1 MEISGMKAAATAT
14 LCLVAAARCYGTGGD
29 SYEYPA
35 KLSDTLAILPGKSL
49 GEIFLE
55 TSTIKPPAESWDPAK
70 LRELADRIGKEPLPQ
85 LLKAA
90 DDLIAQARA
99 SYTPGSDAC
108 NLAHDVRDRIPRHR
122 AHEDSL
128 DGLAACHRQFP

>member
-1 MEISGMKAAATAT
+1 MKTAVFAT

-35 KLSDTLAILPGKSL
+35 KLLDTLAILPGKSL

-55 TSTIKPPAESWDPAK
+55 TSAIKPPTESWDSAK

-85 LLKAA
+85 LLKTA

-99 SYTPGSDAC
+99 SYTLGRDAC
-108 NLAHDVRDRIPRHR
+108 NLVHDVHG
-122 AHEDSL
+122 A
-128 DGLAACHRQFP
+128 GG

>member
-1 MEISGMKAAATAT
+1 MEISGMKAAMIAG
-14 LCLVAAARCYGTGGD
+14 LCLAGASRCYATGGD

-55 TSTIKPPAESWDPAK
+55 TSTIKPPTELWDSAK
-70 LRELADRIGKEPLPQ
+70 LRELADRIGKDPLQQ

-90 DDLIAQARA
+90 DDLFALALA
-99 SYTPGSDAC
+99 SYTPGSDTC
-108 NLAHDVRDRIPRHR
+108 NHANV
-122 AHEDSL
+122 DS
-128 DGLAACHRQFP
+128 DAVAV